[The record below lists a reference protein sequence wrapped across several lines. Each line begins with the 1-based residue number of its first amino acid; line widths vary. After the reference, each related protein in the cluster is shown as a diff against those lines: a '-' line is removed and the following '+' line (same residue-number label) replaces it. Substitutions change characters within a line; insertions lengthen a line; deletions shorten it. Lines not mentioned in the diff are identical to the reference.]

1 MAAQFQGLKDFL
13 SQTLYHHYRVRRM
26 EVKAERVLGEL
37 FSAYVD
43 DPDLLPP
50 GFRAHINGTAPE
62 RIICDYL
69 AGMTDRYS
77 IREYQKLFDLTEK
90 F

>member
-1 MAAQFQGLKDFL
+1 
-13 SQTLYHHYRVRRM
+13 M
-26 EVKAERVLGEL
+26 EVKAERILGEL

-43 DPDLLPP
+43 DQELLPP
-50 GFRAHINGTAPE
+50 SFRTHIGASTPE

-69 AGMTDRYS
+69 AGMTDRYA

>member
-1 MAAQFQGLKDFL
+1 MDFGLTED
-13 SQTLYHHYRVRRM
+13 Q
-26 EVKAERVLGEL
+26 E
-37 FSAYVD
+37 
-43 DPDLLPP
+43 LLPP
-50 GFRAHINGTAPE
+50 TFRAHIGTAAPE

-69 AGMTDRYS
+69 AGMTDRYA